1 LAKSNIETIRNRI
14 LQLYEQKDQAHKAKD
29 YPACLML
36 YGAIIELEKLKK
48 EIERNE
54 VHNNAQK

>member
-1 LAKSNIETIRNRI
+1 MAKSNIETIRNRI